1 MPRDRDGP
9 LRITMHRSC
18 DTALSRAV
26 IRTIVVTVLNAPDLG
41 CQENGTRSP
50 RPVSADKSRGSA
62 RNRESNSPA
71 ESLGT
76 ARWTDSLHAS
86 PRYSSRNDRRG
97 RR

>member
-9 LRITMHRSC
+9 SRITMHRSC

-41 CQENGTRSP
+41 CQGNGTRSP

-76 ARWTDSLHAS
+76 ARSDSLHVS